1 MSAVVGID
9 LGTTNTVVA
18 HVDQGRA
25 TALAD
30 EAGERLIPSV
40 VSFHPSGQVIVGRQ
54 AKERRL
60 LDATSTV
67 FSVKRLIGRAWDSDD
82 VKRARSRFPFELREG
97 PGHAVLVVARGETYT
112 LSEISAYVLRKAK
125 AVAEAALGQPVE
137 RAVVTVPANFNDLQ
151 RAATKVAGRVAGLEV
166 LRILNEP
173 TAAALAYGYGK
184 SNAERIAIYDFGGG
198 TFDVTL
204 LDLSG
209 NVFEVLATSGD
220 TFLGGDDV
228 DLLLADRISDAFL
241 REHRYDPRTDPQA
254 FEHVRAAAEKL
265 KLDLSISELAEVH
278 LDEIA
283 FGPGGRALSS
293 TFGMSRADFEAL
305 IRPLVDRTFNVCRDA
320 LATAR
325 AKAKEF
331 DQVILVGGST
341 RIPLV
346 RRMVAEYFD
355 REPLGSVSP
364 DEVVAIGAAIQAM
377 ALTSHERRRGGV
389 DSRPG
394 GAGDRLK
401 APTLGGLGKGDPRVD
416 TSPGLAAPQGR
427 RTDPGLS
434 PGASGTARG
443 LGAAAKQARE
453 AVEREKEGRATTAPD
468 LKMTERAPSTAD
480 FAGAPA
486 KPAARPQPPPL
497 PPPRPAAPSRPQ
509 VPDAATK
516 LSLGA
521 EAQRAASGVTTDS
534 VADALPL
541 IGAMAR
547 PSEPEEQTLVG
558 ARKELPLEPLAL
570 EPAPMMPT
578 PMITPAEPERPVA
591 RGGAT
596 QVLPVFTPPAPAP
609 VAPPPDLPLAAP
621 VMHTP
626 PPAAPV
632 MHAPPPA
639 APVMHAPTAPAARP
653 FAGTMPM
660 QVAPQIREM
669 RAPSAP
675 LLVDVTPL
683 SLSVETLGGYCDVVI
698 ARNTPVPCDRTRVF
712 VTAKNFQRSVRVNVA
727 QGESA
732 RFGENVHLGEV
743 VLSGIREGVRGDVE
757 IEVTFEIDSDGLLQV
772 RAKDVATGKQA
783 QAQLRLKGLEAAG
796 DAEALRRRQ
805 ASQVVV

>member
-18 HVDQGRA
+18 HVDGGRA
-25 TALAD
+25 AALAD
-30 EAGERLIPSV
+30 DAGERLIPSV

-60 LDATSTV
+60 IDATNTV
-67 FSVKRLIGRAWDSDD
+67 FSIKRLIGRAWDSDD
-82 VKRARSRFPFELREG
+82 VKRARSRFPFDLREG

-228 DLLLADRISDAFL
+228 DLLLAERIADAFL
-241 REHRYDPRTDPQA
+241 REHRYDTRTDPQA
-254 FEHVRAAAEKL
+254 FEHIRAAAEKL
-265 KLDLSISELAEVH
+265 KMDLSISEHAEVH

-283 FGPGGRALSS
+283 FGPGGKALSS
-293 TFGMSRADFEAL
+293 TFGMSRAEFEAL
-305 IRPLVDRTFNVCRDA
+305 IRPLVDRTFSVCRDA

-346 RRMVAEYFD
+346 RRMVAEHFD

-364 DEVVAIGAAIQAM
+364 DEVVAIGAGIQAM

-394 GAGDRLK
+394 SGARAH
-401 APTLGGLGKGDPRVD
+401 APTLGGKGDPRVD
-416 TSPGLAAPQGR
+416 TSPGLAAPR

-434 PGASGTARG
+434 PAAGAGTARG

-453 AVEREKEGRATTAPD
+453 AVDRERDGRATTAPQ
-468 LKMTERAPSTAD
+468 LQMTERAPSTAD
-480 FAGAPA
+480 FADAP
-486 KPAARPQPPPL
+486 PRPPARPQPPPP
-497 PPPRPAAPSRPQ
+497 PPPRASRPS
-509 VPDAATK
+509 VPEASTK

-521 EAQRAASGVTTDS
+521 EAQRASQVTSDS

-547 PSEPEEQTLVG
+547 APEIEEETLVG
-558 ARKELPLEPLAL
+558 ARKDLGAPPEPPALDLELPPMKPSPMVTPTAP
-570 EPAPMMPT
+570 EPA
-578 PMITPAEPERPVA
+578 APVA

-596 QVLPVFTPPAPAP
+596 QVLPVY
-609 VAPPPDLPLAAP
+609 V
-621 VMHTP
+621 P
-626 PPAAPV
+626 PPAAPLAPPAAAP
-632 MHAPPPA
+632 APPPLPQQPA
-639 APVMHAPTAPAARP
+639 APPPQARP

-660 QVAPQIREM
+660 QAVAPQIREM
-669 RAPSAP
+669 RAPTAP

-712 VTAKNFQRSVRVNVA
+712 VTAKNYQRSVKVKVA
-727 QGESA
+727 QGESQHF
-732 RFGENVHLGEV
+732 RENIQLGEV
-743 VLSGIREGVRGDVE
+743 ELSGIREGVRGDVE

-783 QAQLRLKGLEAAG
+783 EARLRLKGLDAAG
-796 DAEALRRRQ
+796 DAEALRQRQ
-805 ASQVVV
+805 AKQMVV